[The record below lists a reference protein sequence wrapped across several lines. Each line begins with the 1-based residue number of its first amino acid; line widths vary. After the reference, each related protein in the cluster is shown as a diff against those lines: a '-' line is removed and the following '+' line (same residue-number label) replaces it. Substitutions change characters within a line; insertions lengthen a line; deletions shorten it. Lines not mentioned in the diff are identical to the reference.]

1 MDDNRDY
8 KHVIQDIT
16 NVYIGGRL
24 NYSEIIDLEDVPYKL
39 KTIFLHYMMNEVP
52 EDTTIENH
60 IFFIKKNGTAYSTYK
75 KLKAKFVL
83 NVFYEDGHG
92 KGKPGYKM
100 SEYEIDDILNDE
112 YIMANMNTIF
122 MTEVRISK
130 LRMMS
135 IAV

>member
-1 MDDNRDY
+1 MDNRDY

-24 NYSEIIDLEDVPYKL
+24 SYEEILDLEDVPYKL
-39 KTIFLHYMMNEVP
+39 KAILLHYMINEVA

-60 IFFIKKNGTAYSTYK
+60 IFFINKNGTSYKTYN

-92 KGKPGYKM
+92 KGKPGYKVK
-100 SEYEIDDILNDE
+100 EYDIESLLNDE
-112 YIMANMNTIF
+112 YVMANKDTVF
-122 MTEVRISK
+122 LTEVRISK

>member
-1 MDDNRDY
+1 MENRDY

-16 NVYIGGRL
+16 QVYIGGKL
-24 NYSEIIDLEDVPYKL
+24 SYDEILDEEDVPYKL
-39 KTIFLHYMMNEVP
+39 KTIFLHYMMNEVAG
-52 EDTTIENH
+52 DTLLENH
-60 IFFIKKNGTAYSTYK
+60 IFFMKKKGTAYSTYK

-92 KGKPGYKM
+92 KGKPGYKIK
-100 SEYEIDDILNDE
+100 ELELDELLDDD
-112 YIMANMNTIF
+112 YIMANMDTTF
-122 MTEVRISK
+122 LTEVRISK